1 VAKLAI
7 IGGGFMGGALAEGL
21 LDAGWHRDSFVVA
34 DVSRDRR
41 EHLTERLKVRTVES
55 PVAAA
60 EGAATVLLAVKPQVV
75 PDVLATLAPT
85 YRCDQ
90 LCISICAGVR
100 IATIEAALGEPP
112 VIRTMPN
119 TPAAVGMGVTAL
131 ARGRFATDQHLAT
144 ALNVLSAVGRVVMV
158 EEAQMDAVTAV
169 SGTGPAYV
177 FLLAEALI
185 EIEAAVAEGLDRDQ
199 AHLLVYQTFVGAA
212 HLLQHDAAGPAE
224 LRRRV
229 TSPNGTTHAA
239 VTHLLG
245 ARFVETFQEAVHAAR
260 VRAEELGATPAPA
273 AAPPRR

>member
-1 VAKLAI
+1 MARLAI
-7 IGGGFMGGALAEGL
+7 VGGGFMGGALAEGL

-34 DVSRDRR
+34 EISADRR
-41 EHLTERLKVRTVES
+41 EHLTERLKVRTTPRAVD
-55 PVAAA
+55 AIAGA
-60 EGAATVLLAVKPQVV
+60 EAVLLAVKPQAV
-75 PDVLATLAPT
+75 PDLVRTVGPIW
-85 YRCDQ
+85 RKDQ
-90 LCISICAGVR
+90 LCISICAGIR
-100 IATIEAALGEPP
+100 IATLEQGLGDPP

-144 ALNVLSAVGRVVMV
+144 ALNLLSAVGRVVV
-158 EEAQMDAVTAV
+158 VDEAQMDAVTAV

-185 EIEAAVAEGLDRDQ
+185 EAAMAEGLDREQ

-212 HLLQHDAAGPAE
+212 HLLQHDAAGPVE

-239 VTHLLG
+239 ISHLQAAG
-245 ARFVETFQEAVHAAR
+245 WTEVFREAVRAAR
-260 VRAEELGATPAPA
+260 LRAEELG
-273 AAPPRR
+273 RG